1 MHVSLKPCFATSA
14 LLPLERCI
22 TPSFSCNSQLHRLY
36 APMETQQHSICFYLL
51 LCVDR
56 PVSVSISAGAV
67 PTYCRT
73 PFQWNWCTEPQQSC
87 SYVMQVIDVV
97 IHKYEHG
104 SHGAE
109 VFQEYEKG
117 LQALLGAYKASSP
130 GEHFQ
135 IAEQD
140 SSRLEQ
146 VCMTPALRC
155 TVLCCVVTSGKAISI
170 CFAF

>member
-1 MHVSLKPCFATSA
+1 
-14 LLPLERCI
+14 
-22 TPSFSCNSQLHRLY
+22 
-36 APMETQQHSICFYLL
+36 
-51 LCVDR
+51 
-56 PVSVSISAGAV
+56 
-67 PTYCRT
+67 
-73 PFQWNWCTEPQQSC
+73 
-87 SYVMQVIDVV
+87 MQVIDVV
-97 IHKYEHG
+97 IHKYEQG

-146 VCMTPALRC
+146 VYIAPA
-155 TVLCCVVTSGKAISI
+155 LCCVVTGGKDNHTYLRCILGVGGY
-170 CFAF
+170 FMYLP